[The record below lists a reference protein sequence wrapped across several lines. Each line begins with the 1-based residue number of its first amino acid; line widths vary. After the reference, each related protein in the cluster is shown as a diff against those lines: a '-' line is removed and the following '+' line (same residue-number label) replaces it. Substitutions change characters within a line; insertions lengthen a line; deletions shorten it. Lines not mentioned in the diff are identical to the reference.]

1 MFASQ
6 TNPRRAYWL
15 KTMHQWHWISSA
27 VCLLG
32 MLLFAFTGITL
43 NHSAELDSAPQ
54 IMNREAALPEHLR
67 ASLAELG
74 VQYEQ
79 DGVTPSLPVAVADW
93 VTATFSVDIT
103 NAGKEWS
110 ERELYLSMQQPG
122 GDAWMSIKLRSG
134 AVTYQMTKRGW
145 IAYLNDLHK
154 GRYTGTVWAW
164 FMDLFSVA
172 CILFSLTGLVILKM
186 HAGNRPSTWPLV
198 GLGVIIPVLIAL
210 LLIH

>member
-1 MFASQ
+1 MSGSPN
-6 TNPRRAYWL
+6 NPRRAYWL

-43 NHSAELDSAPQ
+43 NHSAELDSDPVITNHTGQLPSALQ
-54 IMNREAALPEHLR
+54 TTMAAL
-67 ASLAELG
+67 G
-74 VQYEQ
+74 TQYEQ
-79 DGVTPSLPVAVADW
+79 DGIQPAVPAELSQWLKD
-93 VTATFSVDIT
+93 TFSADISD
-103 NAGKEWS
+103 AGQEWS

-122 GDAWMSIKLRSG
+122 GDAWMSIKLLSG
-134 AVTYQMTKRGW
+134 AVTYQVTERGW

-154 GRYTGTVWAW
+154 GRYTGTAWAW
-164 FMDLFSVA
+164 FMDIFSVA

-186 HAGNRPSTWPLV
+186 HASNRPSTWPLV
-198 GLGVIIPVLIAL
+198 GLGVIIPVLIAI